1 MGRVWFHC
9 RAGDSGEPQKP
20 EEGLNCRA
28 ERKGR
33 GPKGSA
39 QTSLQTSSSALQ
51 APSGPPHRDLQFPH
65 TIPAPCST
73 FVTMGTTS
81 HSSGRRSR
89 PEAPSSGTNGTGTAG
104 SPAAAPGWDSGRFET
119 RISGISCHRVARER
133 RSGTGCG
140 DAVGGVTPSPRVPLA
155 QDGDA
160 QRGLGPAGGG
170 RFPAGSAQTLPAE
183 PFFVP

>member
-20 EEGLNCRA
+20 AEGLNCRA

-81 HSSGRRSR
+81 HSSGKRSR
-89 PEAPSSGTNGTGTAG
+89 PEAPSSGTNGTGT
-104 SPAAAPGWDSGRFET
+104 APGWDSGRFET
-119 RISGISCHRVARER
+119 RISGISCHRVVRER

-160 QRGLGPAGGG
+160 QRGLGPAVPAAGGG
-170 RFPAGSAQTLPAE
+170 RFAAGGAQTLPAE